1 MKKHYFNQTFLP
13 CVLLSALT
21 GVFTGVLIF
30 IFKFLSKLIIGLSS
44 DIYTVVRA
52 EPRYFLLLLGGG
64 AIVGLISFVVVN
76 YVPNCRGGGIPTA
89 VAILRGHIP
98 FEWMTTL
105 VGMFASSIITFGMGV
120 PLGNEGPSVQMGCA
134 VGRGTVNTLG
144 KKNRAWDKYV
154 MTGGAAGGFAA
165 ATASPLSGIL
175 FAFEEVHKRISPI
188 IFMSVSSAVITSYGT
203 MRVLSGL
210 FKTEFYLFDFTF
222 NTVMPMKYILTALL
236 SGVVAG
242 AFAILF
248 AKVYRMTD
256 KLINGVLADSPAEAK
271 IILIFVTVAGFGFIS
286 SDFTGSGHDLIC
298 EIMYGRA
305 PAWYLLTAYLIVRAL
320 LLLFASTA
328 GITGGIF
335 IPSLTFGAMLG
346 SLTAKLSVSL
356 GLLPEQYA
364 PVLVIVGMTAFLA
377 ASSKI
382 PLTAI
387 AFSLEALSGL
397 PNVLPIAIGTAAA
410 YILTE
415 SAGAVSLTDAVI
427 ESKIKHHVKGKD
439 FFVIDT
445 RFTVAK
451 DSFALGKETRDVLL
465 PPNCIIVSAEK
476 KNPDSAV
483 LCAGDVLHLRY
494 KTYDNRETYAD
505 LIALFG
511 KQEVSKMQSVHSGE
525 NNYTLPEI

>member
-1 MKKHYFNQTFLP
+1 M
-13 CVLLSALT
+13 LLSALT
-21 GVFTGVLIF
+21 GGFTGILIF
-30 IFKFLSKLIIGLSS
+30 IFKFLSKLIIGVSS
-44 DIYTVVRA
+44 DIYSAVRS

-64 AIVGLISFVVVN
+64 AVVGLVSFVIIN

-134 VGRGTVNTLG
+134 VGRGTVNSLG

-210 FKTEFYLFDFTF
+210 FKTEFYIFDFAFTS
-222 NTVMPMKYILTALL
+222 VMPIKYIMTALL
-236 SGVVAG
+236 TGIAAG
-242 AFAILF
+242 GFAIIF
-248 AKVYRMTD
+248 AKVYRITD
-256 KLINGVLADSPAEAK
+256 KLINGRLSESPAEAK
-271 IILIFVTVAGFGFIS
+271 IILIFVAVAGLGFIS

-305 PAWYLLTAYLIVRAL
+305 PAWYLLTVYLIVRSL
-320 LLLFASTA
+320 LLLLANTT

-335 IPSLTFGAMLG
+335 IPSLTFGAMVG
-346 SLTAKLSVSL
+346 SLCGKLAVYV
-356 GLLPEQYA
+356 GILPEQYV

-427 ESKIKHHVKGKD
+427 EGKIKHHVKGKD

-445 RFTVAK
+445 RFTVSAG
-451 DSFALGKETRDVLL
+451 SFAEGKEIRDILL

-476 KNPDSAV
+476 KNPDAST
-483 LCAGDVLHLRY
+483 LSAGDVLHLRY

-511 KQEVSKMQSVHSGE
+511 KQDVSKMQSVHSGE
-525 NNYTLPEI
+525 DHYTLPEI

>member
-1 MKKHYFNQTFLP
+1 M
-13 CVLLSALT
+13 LLSALT
-21 GVFTGVLIF
+21 GVFTGMLIF
-30 IFKFLSKLIIGLSS
+30 IFKFLSKLVIGLSS
-44 DIYTVVRA
+44 DIYTVVRN

-64 AIVGLISFVVVN
+64 AIVGLISFVVIN

-89 VAILRGHIP
+89 VAVLRGHLP

-134 VGRGTVNTLG
+134 VGRGVNTLS

-165 ATASPLSGIL
+165 ATASPLSSIL

-188 IFMSVSSAVITSYGT
+188 IFMSVSSAVITSYCT

-210 FKTEFYLFDFTF
+210 FKTEFYLFDFSFTA
-222 NTVMPMKYILTALL
+222 VMPMKYILIALL
-236 SGVVAG
+236 TGIIAG
-242 AFAILF
+242 GFAVLF
-248 AKVYRMTD
+248 AKAYQMTD
-256 KLINGVLADSPAEAK
+256 KLINGVLAGSPAEAK
-271 IILIFVTVAGFGFIS
+271 IILIFVTVAGFGFIGS
-286 SDFTGSGHDLIC
+286 EFTGSGHDLIC

-305 PAWYLLTAYLIVRAL
+305 PAWYLLTAYLIVRSL
-320 LLLFASTA
+320 LLLFANTA

-335 IPSLTFGAMLG
+335 IPSLTFGAMIG
-346 SLTAKLSVSL
+346 SLTAKLTVSL

-364 PVLVIVGMTAFLA
+364 PVIVTVGMTAFLA

-382 PLTAI
+382 PLAAI

-397 PNVLPIAIGTAAA
+397 PNVLPIALGTAAA
-410 YILTE
+410 YIFTE

-427 ESKIKHHVKGKD
+427 EGKIKHHVKDRD

-445 RFTVAK
+445 RFTVS
-451 DSFALGKETRDVLL
+451 DGSFAMGKEIRDILM

-476 KNPDSAV
+476 KNPDIPALS
-483 LCAGDVLHLRY
+483 AGDVLHLRY

-525 NNYTLPEI
+525 DHYTLPEI

>member
-13 CVLLSALT
+13 CVLLSALA

-210 FKTEFYLFDFTF
+210 FKTDFYLFDFTF

-236 SGVVAG
+236 SGIVAG

-271 IILIFVTVAGFGFIS
+271 IILIFVTVACFGFIS

-305 PAWYLLTAYLIVRAL
+305 PA
-320 LLLFASTA
+320 
-328 GITGGIF
+328 
-335 IPSLTFGAMLG
+335 
-346 SLTAKLSVSL
+346 
-356 GLLPEQYA
+356 
-364 PVLVIVGMTAFLA
+364 
-377 ASSKI
+377 
-382 PLTAI
+382 
-387 AFSLEALSGL
+387 
-397 PNVLPIAIGTAAA
+397 
-410 YILTE
+410 
-415 SAGAVSLTDAVI
+415 
-427 ESKIKHHVKGKD
+427 
-439 FFVIDT
+439 
-445 RFTVAK
+445 
-451 DSFALGKETRDVLL
+451 
-465 PPNCIIVSAEK
+465 
-476 KNPDSAV
+476 
-483 LCAGDVLHLRY
+483 
-494 KTYDNRETYAD
+494 
-505 LIALFG
+505 
-511 KQEVSKMQSVHSGE
+511 
-525 NNYTLPEI
+525 